1 MVSRTNK
8 DLEPGLKKRR
18 ASKVRPEVTDSRS
31 PLGELLAPLTP
42 ETFTTEYW
50 GRKALFIKGA
60 PDKLQR
66 LFPGGFQRADL
77 YQAIQQAAARNIAD
91 FQVKAGKHQSRNS
104 ASHDAQP
111 LSFPVI
117 QLAQIE
123 ATLTEGSNIGV
134 ENFCDERVARFAAA
148 IKAQLNH

>member
-1 MVSRTNK
+1 MISRTNNG
-8 DLEPGLKKRR
+8 LEPGLKKRR
-18 ASKVRPEVTDSRS
+18 ASKVKPGVTDSRS
-31 PLGELLAPLTP
+31 PLGDLLAPLAP

-66 LFPGGFQRADL
+66 LFPGGFQRADF
-77 YQAIQQAAARNIAD
+77 YQALHQAGAKNISD

-104 ASHDAQP
+104 AFHDAEP

-117 QLAQIE
+117 QPAQIE
-123 ATLTEGSNIGV
+123 ARLP
-134 ENFCDERVARFAAA
+134 
-148 IKAQLNH
+148 KAPTSGPTIIATSVWRD